1 MSNVFGFFTV
11 PDLTLREGVGAP
23 QFAAAWVGVDGAE
36 CNGTLLQAGVTTIVS
51 FDLFASLSW
60 RGLAWL
66 MFFTRTLEEWSLV
79 GWASLGLYFGLQFFS
94 LDFC

>member
-1 MSNVFGFFTV
+1 MVSNVFGFFTV

-51 FDLFASLSW
+51 FNLFASLFLE
-60 RGLAWL
+60 RVGLVV
-66 MFFTRTLEEWSLV
+66 FSV
-79 GWASLGLYFGLQFFS
+79 GL
-94 LDFC
+94 